1 MTQNRKF
8 LAIAIVWS
16 AFAALLTLLPYLA
29 GNSLA
34 PAGTRFMWFIGNNLD
49 QNSYMAWIKQGA
61 EGRILFE
68 DKFTTEPQSG
78 LFFFPFFLIL
88 GLISR
93 LTGAAPLFVYHGA
106 RVLLAFVLLLSA
118 WNFSGRFIKDQNQRL
133 FFLIILSVSS
143 GFGWLFQDK
152 VSLNPETNPF
162 TLTAA
167 DMWITET
174 ITFTTMLTKPLFT
187 VSVISMLGIFS
198 GMLNAFESGK
208 TKYAVFAGA
217 AGLFLALTHP
227 YDMVTVYGV
236 LALLC
241 IFMYFGP
248 GGKKTLPRTL
258 LLFSL
263 FFFLT
268 IPAMLYE
275 YLFFTLDPVFKEWGK
290 ANLTVSPNPYS
301 YVIGFGLAGLAAIY
315 YSVKKG
321 FKPEPEERL
330 LFAWALAFIMLTY
343 FPFKFQRR
351 LVLGVHIP
359 LCLLAVKAL
368 YSHAL
373 PALKKA
379 IPALKKQI
387 ILAAF
392 VILAVPTNIIFIIDD
407 LKDTAAFPENYNIR
421 EADYQA
427 LRWID
432 NNIPEGHTFISSFL
446 MGVYLP
452 SETGSKVY
460 AGHYDQT
467 IDWERKRKEIRVF
480 YSGRVPV
487 KERLEFLRANGI
499 EYVLLGTWEKLLG
512 KPEFPD
518 EYFEKVFDNGDTAV
532 FRVKDGHERPF
543 LQDGSFQRRSNSA
556 G

>member
-1 MTQNRKF
+1 MTQRRKF
-8 LAIAIVWS
+8 LAIAIAWS
-16 AFAALLTLLPYLA
+16 AFAAMLTLLPYLA

-34 PAGTRFMWFIGNNLD
+34 PAGTKFMWFIGNNLD

-61 EGRILFE
+61 EGRFLFE

-78 LFFFPFFLIL
+78 LFFFPFFLLL
-88 GLISR
+88 GWICR
-93 LTGAAPLFVYHGA
+93 LTGLAPLAVYHGA
-106 RVLLAFVLLLSA
+106 RILLAFTLLLLA
-118 WNFSGRFIKDQNQRL
+118 YVFSGRFIKDPKQRIY
-133 FFLIILSVSS
+133 FLILLSISS

-208 TKYAVFAGA
+208 AKYAVFAGL
-217 AGLFLALTHP
+217 AGIFLALTHP

-241 IFMYFGP
+241 VFIYFGP
-248 GGKKTLPRTL
+248 GGKNALPKTL

-268 IPAMLYE
+268 LPAMLYE
-275 YLFFTLDPVFKEWGK
+275 YLFFTLDPVFREWGK

-301 YVIGFGLAGLAAIY
+301 YLIGFGLVGLAALY

-330 LFAWALAFIMLTY
+330 LFAWALAFILLTY
-343 FPFKFQRR
+343 FPVKFQRR

-368 YSHAL
+368 YSYAL
-373 PALKKA
+373 PAFKKNM
-379 IPALKKQI
+379 PGLKKQI
-387 ILAAF
+387 VLSAF
-392 VILAVPTNIIFIIDD
+392 IILAVPTNIIFIIDD

-421 EADYQA
+421 EADYQT

-467 IDWERKRKEIRVF
+467 IDWERKRREIRAF
-480 YSGRVPV
+480 YSARVSI
-487 KERLEFLRANGI
+487 KERLDFLKANKI
-499 EYVLLGTWEKLLG
+499 EYVLLGTWEKLQG
-512 KPEFPD
+512 KPEFPAED
-518 EYFEKVFDNGDTAV
+518 FEKVFDNGSAAV
-532 FRVKDGHERPF
+532 FRVKDNR
-543 LQDGSFQRRSNSA
+543 
-556 G
+556 